1 MSERKMKRVADSMTE
16 QSHLLMPK
24 CLNAA
29 GYLFGGQLLAWIDET
44 AGIVAKRHAE
54 MNVVTVAVDNMYF
67 KTGARVDDTI
77 VLIGRLTHV
86 GRSSME
92 IRIDTYAESLKRC
105 ADNDQSR
112 IFCHGRHGRSSA
124 STGSAG
130 TDRGRRDAADRMGG
144 RTEACRASKSTKT
157 GRILK
162 KRNEKSGISETAA

>member
-86 GRSSME
+86 GRSTME
-92 IRIDTYAESLKRC
+92 VRIDTYAESLSGVRTMINR
-105 ADNDQSR
+105 AY
-112 IFCHGRHGRSSA
+112 FVMV
-124 STGSAG
+124 G
-130 TDRGRRDAADRMGG
+130 TDDHQHPQEVPGLIVEGVTQQIEWEAGQKRAELRKVRRQEGF
-144 RTEACRASKSTKT
+144 
-157 GRILK
+157 
-162 KRNEKSGISETAA
+162 